1 MTASDPTTVVMT
13 LKRPQSNFLISQN
26 LPQFGIQSP
35 TALKA
40 GDADNPDPA
49 KSPYAQGQGGTGKSM
64 VGTGPFMYKEW
75 VPNDH
80 VTIVKNPAYW
90 DTANAAHLDEISFKP
105 FADQTAELNALQ
117 AGDIDFAQ
125 TIAPNDVATLHGGP
139 ELRGSSTAASR
150 ATSSTSACRTARL
163 PFDNPKIRQAIAY
176 ALNKQSYIDAFY
188 AGLANVADNFMPP
201 ATQDYKALGLPTYD
215 PEKAKALIAESGV
228 SADKLAIDFYYP
240 SDVARPYMPDP
251 KGEAEAIATD
261 LEAVGFKIN
270 FKTEGWRTGYLTRL
284 RRRQVPHVPARL
296 DVRLGRPGQL
306 PDHRP
311 VLLQQRRDAEPAVR
325 LRARRAQDR
334 VRRRPRGDERS
345 RRRRPRWS
353 TAQDILATDLPIV
366 PILNST
372 PPGAY
377 ARRSRLRGQ
386 RQPDGV
392 LQHRLAQPVVSRT

>member
-1 MTASDPTTVVMT
+1 MT

-80 VTIVKNPAYW
+80 VTIVKNPGYW

-125 TIAPNDVATLHGGP
+125 TIAPNDVATLTADPNFG
-139 ELRGSSTAASR
+139 LVDRGESCNEFHLGLQNGTP
-150 ATSSTSACRTARL
+150 
-163 PFDNPKIRQAIAY
+163 PFDNLKIRQAIAY

-251 KGEAEAIATD
+251 
-261 LEAVGFKIN
+261 
-270 FKTEGWRTGYLTRL
+270 EGRGRGDRHGPRGRRLQDQLQDRGLAHRLPQRL
-284 RRRQVPHVPARL
+284 RGREVPHVPARL

-311 VLLQQRRDAEPAVR
+311 VLLQQRWHAEPAVQ
-325 LRARRAQDR
+325 LRAGGPQDR
-334 VRRRPRGDERS
+334 VRHRPRGDERRPTPRPPGAPHRTSWRVTCRSS
-345 RRRRPRWS
+345 R
-353 TAQDILATDLPIV
+353 
-366 PILNST
+366 ILNST

-377 ARRSRLRGQ
+377 ARR
-386 RQPDGV
+386 
-392 LQHRLAQPVVSRT
+392 